1 MTPEIKK
8 KMYKSVRQSEIF
20 RRTQNMKNY
29 FVLLMWY
36 QITRF
41 WAIWKSR
48 HRHSNTN
55 KSPLEIKV
63 LYIFVKHV
71 IVNKVA
77 TYRLG
82 AID

>member
-48 HRHSNTN
+48 HGHSNTN
-55 KSPLEIKV
+55 KSPLEINV
-63 LYIFVKHV
+63 LYIFVKNV
-71 IVNKVA
+71 IVNKVNK
-77 TYRLG
+77 
-82 AID
+82 D

>member
-29 FVLLMWY
+29 FALLMWY

-48 HRHSNTN
+48 HGHSNTN

-63 LYIFVKHV
+63 LYIFVKNV
-71 IVNKVA
+71 IVNKVNK
-77 TYRLG
+77 
-82 AID
+82 D